1 MKKQFLQFIPLMMP
15 VAFGISLSGCKKTP
29 TTQQYQSKYKEYELV
44 GEWVYKDTRT
54 LRKYHYDIDYTIL
67 LILHS
72 NIVFSEPFPPFGKR
86 FHSPGAFLSVVLP

>member
-1 MKKQFLQFIPLMMP
+1 MP
-15 VAFGISLSGCKKTP
+15 VAFGISLSGYKKTP

-67 LILHS
+67 LTEDTL
-72 NIVFSEPFPPFGKR
+72 EFGYNNEVISRTKET
-86 FHSPGAFLSVVLP
+86 FNHTLIQPEKNGVHTNL